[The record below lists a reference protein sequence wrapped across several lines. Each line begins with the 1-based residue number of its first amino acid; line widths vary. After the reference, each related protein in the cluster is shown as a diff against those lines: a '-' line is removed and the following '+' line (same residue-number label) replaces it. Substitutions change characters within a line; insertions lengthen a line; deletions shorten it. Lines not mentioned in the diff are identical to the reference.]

1 MVQSISN
8 FFSMVLNWLYSV
20 VPNYPVDIILMTIL
34 LKLILEPL
42 TYQQL
47 RTSFVISRIQGELQE
62 IANKYKNDPQ
72 QAAQLQS
79 KIYKEHGVNPLIGC
93 LLPLLQIPIFFG
105 LYGSLV
111 QNPNFKGLPFLWV
124 PDISKPDP
132 TWITVIAMV
141 VVTYFQFKF
150 TSQATT
156 DPAMQRQQNMMM
168 WIFVIMIGW
177 IARSFPFG
185 VALYWMAF
193 SLISIVESFI
203 IRKMVER
210 QFAEKN
216 AAAAQK

>member
-1 MVQSISN
+1 
-8 FFSMVLNWLYSV
+8 LV
-20 VPNYPVDIILMTIL
+20 VFCGTQLSGGYHPYDHFAQADFGTPYL
-34 LKLILEPL
+34 PAAA
-42 TYQQL
+42 YQL
-47 RTSFVISRIQGELQE
+47 RLSAASRVELQE
-62 IANKYKNDPQ
+62 IAKKYKNDPQ
-72 QAAQLQS
+72 QAAQQQS

-177 IARSFPFG
+177 IAR
-185 VALYWMAF
+185 
-193 SLISIVESFI
+193 
-203 IRKMVER
+203 
-210 QFAEKN
+210 
-216 AAAAQK
+216 

>member
-1 MVQSISN
+1 VQAYPDVFRVLGTSSGRTRFVLGLSACYDPVPIQSISN

-62 IANKYKNDPQ
+62 IAKKYKNDPQ
-72 QAAQLQS
+72 QAAQEQS

-111 QNPNFKGLPFLWV
+111 QNP
-124 PDISKPDP
+124 
-132 TWITVIAMV
+132 
-141 VVTYFQFKF
+141 
-150 TSQATT
+150 
-156 DPAMQRQQNMMM
+156 
-168 WIFVIMIGW
+168 
-177 IARSFPFG
+177 
-185 VALYWMAF
+185 
-193 SLISIVESFI
+193 
-203 IRKMVER
+203 
-210 QFAEKN
+210 
-216 AAAAQK
+216 

>member
-1 MVQSISN
+1 
-8 FFSMVLNWLYSV
+8 MVLNWLYSV

-62 IANKYKNDPQ
+62 IAKKYKNDPQ
-72 QAAQLQS
+72 QAAQEQS

-124 PDISKPDP
+124 LILASL
-132 TWITVIAMV
+132 T
-141 VVTYFQFKF
+141 
-150 TSQATT
+150 
-156 DPAMQRQQNMMM
+156 QRGSRLLHGCGDLLPVQVYKSSNH
-168 WIFVIMIGW
+168 
-177 IARSFPFG
+177 
-185 VALYWMAF
+185 
-193 SLISIVESFI
+193 
-203 IRKMVER
+203 
-210 QFAEKN
+210 
-216 AAAAQK
+216 